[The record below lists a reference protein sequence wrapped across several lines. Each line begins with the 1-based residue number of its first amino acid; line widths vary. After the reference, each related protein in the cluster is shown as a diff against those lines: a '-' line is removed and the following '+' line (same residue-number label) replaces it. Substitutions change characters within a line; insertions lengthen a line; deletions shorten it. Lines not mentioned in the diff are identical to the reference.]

1 MKVVCVHALKS
12 SLQPIEDAFQAVPEE
27 VELHHMMDTTLLSLL
42 KKQQTLSSSILF
54 RFVEFCRRAEEE
66 EADVILLTCSAFNE
80 ARDLIQPLTTVPVLR
95 SDEGVMKQ
103 AAAYPRVGLISTVA
117 ETPPPLER
125 YLKSLAPDVV
135 IHTKLDTEAM
145 DCLARG
151 DKAGHDAR
159 IYQMVQDVQGEVDVI
174 VLSQY
179 SMTHTARHIPAGNT
193 PVLTAADASVQHIL
207 GLQAEREAAGYGT
220 N

>member
-12 SLQPIEDAFQAVPEE
+12 SLQPIEDAFQAASEE
-27 VELHHMMDTTLLSLL
+27 TELHHLMDTTLLSLL
-42 KKQQTLSSSILF
+42 KKEQTLSSTILY

-95 SDEGVMKQ
+95 SDEGVMTQ
-103 AAAYPRVGLISTVA
+103 VARYQRVGLIATVN

-125 YLKSLAPDVV
+125 YLTSLAPDVD
-135 IHTKLDTEAM
+135 IRTKVDTEAM
-145 DCLARG
+145 ACLARG
-151 DKAGHDAR
+151 DKAGHDER
-159 IYQMVQDVQGEVDVI
+159 IQQMVQQVQGEVDVI

-179 SMTHTARHIPAGNT
+179 SMAHTAGTVPAGNT
-193 PVLTAADASVQHIL
+193 PVLTAPEASVQHIL
-207 GLQAEREAAGYGT
+207 GRKEAVT
-220 N
+220 RWS